1 MQPSAEPILVAA
13 GVGKRFDDGG
23 EAHWPIAGVDCT
35 VAGGS
40 TVALLGPSGSG
51 KSTLLNVLAGILQP
65 DAGDLRFRRADG
77 SWFEVGTA
85 SERARVRYRRRH
97 IGFVFQAF
105 NLIETLTVAENV
117 LLPLALNG
125 LAGEKDAALARL
137 TALGV
142 GHCRDRFSRTLSAG
156 EQQRVAIARA
166 LAHRPPLVL
175 ADEPTGN
182 LDHANAERVA
192 AMLWQTVAE
201 AGCALIVATHSDR
214 VAARAE
220 QVIDLGGADARPS
233 RAAVQVAN
241 HVDRGGT
248 RSETSR

>member
-1 MQPSAEPILVAA
+1 MQTDTAPLLVAA

-35 VAGGS
+35 VASGS

-51 KSTLLNVLAGILQP
+51 KSTLLNLLAGILKP
-65 DAGDLRFRRADG
+65 DAGYVRFRQSDG
-77 SWFEVGTA
+77 GWFDVGAA

-105 NLIETLTVAENV
+105 NLVETLTVAENV

-125 LAGEKDAALARL
+125 LAAEKDAALARL

-142 GHCRDRFSRTLSAG
+142 GHCQHRFSRTLSAG

-166 LAHRPPLVL
+166 LTHQPPLVL

-192 AMLWQTVAE
+192 AMLWQMVAE
-201 AGCALIVATHSDR
+201 AGSALIVATHSDR
-214 VAARAE
+214 IAARAE
-220 QVIDLGGADARPS
+220 QVIDLGGADALPSHAAAEVANPLDSADARSEPS
-233 RAAVQVAN
+233 R
-241 HVDRGGT
+241 
-248 RSETSR
+248 

>member
-51 KSTLLNVLAGILQP
+51 KSTLLNLLAGILQP
-65 DAGDLRFRRADG
+65 DAGDIRFRRADRG
-77 SWFEVGTA
+77 WFDVGTA

-125 LAGEKDAALARL
+125 LAKADAALARL

-166 LAHRPPLVL
+166 LAHQPALVL

-192 AMLWQTVAE
+192 AMLWQTAAE
-201 AGCALIVATHSDR
+201 AGSALIVATHSDR
-214 VAARAE
+214 IAARAE
-220 QVIDLGGADARPS
+220 QVIDLGGADAGPS
-233 RAAVQVAN
+233 RATVQIAN
-241 HVDRGGT
+241 HGDRGG
-248 RSETSR
+248 SEPSL

>member
-1 MQPSAEPILVAA
+1 MPSNTEPLIVAA
-13 GVGKRFDDGG
+13 DVGKRFDDGG
-23 EAHWPIAGVDCT
+23 EAHWPIAGVYCT

-51 KSTLLNVLAGILQP
+51 KSTLLNVLAGILKP
-65 DAGDLRFRRADG
+65 DAGRVRFRQADG
-77 SWFEVGTA
+77 SWLDVGA
-85 SERARVRYRRRH
+85 ANERVRVRYRRRH

-125 LAGEKDAALARL
+125 MAGERNAALARL

-142 GHCRDRFSRTLSAG
+142 GHCQHRFSRTLSAG

-182 LDHANAERVA
+182 LDRANAERVA
-192 AMLWQTVAE
+192 DILWQTVAD
-201 AGCALIVATHSDR
+201 AGSALVIATHSDR
-214 VAARAE
+214 IAARAE
-220 QVIDLGGADARPS
+220 QVIDLGSTDAIPS
-233 RAAVQVAN
+233 RAAAEDAAPCDASLQP
-241 HVDRGGT
+241 
-248 RSETSR
+248 SR

>member
-1 MQPSAEPILVAA
+1 MAPNVEPFLVAA
-13 GVGKRFDDGG
+13 GVGKRFDDGD
-23 EAHWPIAGVDCT
+23 EAHWPIAGVDCA

-51 KSTLLNVLAGILQP
+51 KSTLLNVLAGILKP
-65 DAGDLRFRRADG
+65 DAGRVCFQQADG
-77 SWFEVGTA
+77 RWFDVGA
-85 SERARVRYRRRH
+85 ANERARVRYRRRH

-105 NLIETLTVAENV
+105 NLIETLTVTENV
-117 LLPLALNG
+117 LLPLALNDM
-125 LAGEKDAALARL
+125 AGEREAALARL

-142 GHCRDRFSRTLSAG
+142 GHCQHRFSRTLSAG

-192 AMLWQTVAE
+192 DMLWQTVAD
-201 AGCALIVATHSDR
+201 AGSALIVATHSDR

-220 QVIDLGGADARPS
+220 QVIDLGGTDAIPARTAVEDAAPGDASLEPS
-233 RAAVQVAN
+233 R
-241 HVDRGGT
+241 
-248 RSETSR
+248 